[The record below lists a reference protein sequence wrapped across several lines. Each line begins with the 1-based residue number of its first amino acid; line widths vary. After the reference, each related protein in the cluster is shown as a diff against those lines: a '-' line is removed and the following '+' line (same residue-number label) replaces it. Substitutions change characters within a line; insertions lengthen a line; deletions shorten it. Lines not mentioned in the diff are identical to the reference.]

1 MATSPQQTI
10 LITGATGYIGRR
22 LKDRLLERD
31 DLNVR
36 LLVRSLDKLRSG
48 VERNM
53 DVVVGDTFNVE
64 SLNQAL
70 IGVDVAYYLIHSM
83 GTSVDYAEKDRVS
96 AENFKQACIA
106 AGVRR
111 IVYLG
116 GLGEEETAS
125 EHLLSRLETGHIL
138 STHSD
143 EIQTVWFRAGVIIG
157 AGSASFEMIHDL
169 TQRLPV
175 MFTPKWVTTRT
186 QPIGVD
192 DVLTYLEAA
201 IDVAVEGNL
210 MVDIGTE
217 VTTFKGIMAQA
228 AKSMGLKRYII
239 PVPLFSPKISA
250 YWLIFVTPVPFSIA
264 SALVEGLKSETVAQ
278 NTHASKCFP
287 EVVPMALEKA
297 FTVALDE
304 VEHDQVLSRW
314 CDSSSGE
321 TCDIQGKREIPR
333 GVLRDRRSFSLNGM
347 DESLVFEQICAL
359 GGESGWGGYDP
370 LWYLRGMID
379 KIFGGV
385 GLNRGRRDPLTLCV
399 GDAVDFWKVVDLQEN
414 HRLLLSAQMKLPGKG
429 WLGFVVDRGI
439 LIQTAYFYPDGL
451 LGHLYW
457 WSVSPLHSLVF
468 PRMGRRLIEKAQ
480 QTQSRSDL
488 NK

>member
-1 MATSPQQTI
+1 MTLSPQRTI

-31 DLNVR
+31 DLKLR
-36 LLVRSLDKLRSG
+36 LLVRNPDKLRSG
-48 VERNM
+48 LDQRV

-64 SLNQAL
+64 SLRHAL
-70 IGVDVAYYLIHSM
+70 AGVDVAYYLIHSM
-83 GTSVDYAEKDRVS
+83 GTGADYAKKDRRS
-96 AENFKQACIA
+96 AENFRQACRD

-116 GLGEEETAS
+116 GLGEARTAS
-125 EHLLSRLETGHIL
+125 KHLLSRLETGEVL
-138 STHSD
+138 SAHAD
-143 EIQTVWFRAGVIIG
+143 EVQTLWFRAGVIIG

-186 QPIGVD
+186 QPIAVD
-192 DVLTYLEAA
+192 DVLAYLAAA
-201 IDVAVEGNL
+201 IDVEVDGNL
-210 MVDIGTE
+210 VVDIGSDA
-217 VTTFKGIMAQA
+217 TTFKGIMAQA
-228 AKSMGLKRYII
+228 AASMGLKRMII
-239 PVPLFSPKISA
+239 PIPLFSPKISS

-278 NTHASKCFP
+278 NDHAAKYFP
-287 EVVPMALEKA
+287 DIVPMSLEQA
-297 FTVALDE
+297 FSVALDE

-321 TCDIQGKREIPR
+321 TCDIQGKRDIPR
-333 GVLRDRRSFSLNGM
+333 GVLRDRRSFSLNGV
-347 DESLVFEQICAL
+347 DEALVFEQICSL
-359 GGESGWGGYDP
+359 GGVGGWDAYDP
-370 LWYLRGMID
+370 LWYVRGVVD
-379 KIFGGV
+379 KMFGGV
-385 GLNRGRRDPLTLCV
+385 GLNRGRRDQKQLRI
-399 GDAVDFWKVVDLQEN
+399 GDAVDFWKVVDLHVN

-429 WLGFVVDRGI
+429 WLEFVVDRGV

-451 LGHLYW
+451 WGQLYW

-468 PRMGRRLIEKAQ
+468 PRMGRKLIERAQ
-480 QTQSRSDL
+480 QAAKIST
-488 NK
+488 

>member
-1 MATSPQQTI
+1 MASPQQTI

-31 DLNVR
+31 DLTIR
-36 LLVRSLDKLRSG
+36 LLVRSPDKLRSG
-48 VERNM
+48 LNRKIEVM
-53 DVVVGDTFNVE
+53 VGDTFNVE
-64 SLNQAL
+64 SLTHAL
-70 IGVDVAYYLIHSM
+70 KGVDVAYYLIHSM
-83 GTSVDYAEKDRVS
+83 GTGADYAEKDRLS
-96 AENFKQACIA
+96 AENFKHACIA

-116 GLGEEETAS
+116 GLGETETAS
-125 EHLLSRLETGHIL
+125 KHLLSRLETGQIL
-138 STHSD
+138 STHGD

-186 QPIGVD
+186 QPIAVD
-192 DVLTYLEAA
+192 DVLTYLEGA
-201 IDVAVEGNL
+201 IDVAVTGNL
-210 MVDIGTE
+210 VVDIGTDA
-217 VTTFKGIMAQA
+217 TTFKGIMVQA
-228 AKSMGLKRYII
+228 AKSMGLKRTII
-239 PVPLFSPKISA
+239 PVPLFSPKISS

-278 NTHASKCFP
+278 NDHATKYFP
-287 EVVPMALEKA
+287 NIVPVSLEKA
-297 FTVALDE
+297 FTVALAE
-304 VEHDQVLSRW
+304 VEQDQVLSRW

-321 TCDIQGKREIPR
+321 TCDIQGKREIPH
-333 GVLRDRRSFSLNGM
+333 GVLRDRRSFTLNGVA
-347 DESLVFEQICAL
+347 ESVVFDQICAL
-359 GGESGWGGYDP
+359 GGVGGWDAYDP
-370 LWYLRGMID
+370 LWYLRGMVD

-385 GLNRGRRDPLTLCV
+385 GLNRGRRDQAKLRI

-429 WLGFVVDRGI
+429 WLEFVVDRGM

-451 LGHLYW
+451 WGQLYW

-468 PRMGRRLIEKAQ
+468 PRMGRKLIEKAQ
-480 QTQSRSDL
+480 QRPCRSDL
-488 NK
+488 TK

>member
-1 MATSPQQTI
+1 MTVSPQRTI

-31 DLNVR
+31 DLRIR
-36 LLVRSLDKLRSG
+36 LLVRNPDKLRSG
-48 VERNM
+48 STPKVE
-53 DVVVGDTFNVE
+53 VVVGDTFNVE
-64 SLNQAL
+64 SLRSAL
-70 IGVDVAYYLIHSM
+70 KGVDVAYYLIHSM
-83 GTSVDYAEKDRVS
+83 GTGSDYAAKDRLS
-96 AENFKQACIA
+96 AENFRLACID

-116 GLGEEETAS
+116 GLGEARTAS
-125 EHLLSRLETGHIL
+125 AHLLSRLETGELL
-138 STHSD
+138 SSHAD
-143 EIQTVWFRAGVIIG
+143 EIQTLWFRAGVIIG

-186 QPIGVD
+186 QPIAVD
-192 DVLTYLEAA
+192 DVLAYLDAA
-201 IDVAVEGNL
+201 IDVEVDGNL
-210 MVDIGTE
+210 MVDIGTDA
-217 VTTFKGIMAQA
+217 TTFKGIMGQA
-228 AKSMGLKRYII
+228 ASSMGLKRTII
-239 PVPLFSPKISA
+239 PVPLFSPKISS

-278 NTHASKCFP
+278 NDHASQYFSQITP
-287 EVVPMALEKA
+287 LPLDKA
-297 FTVALDE
+297 FRVALKE

-333 GVLRDRRSFSLNGM
+333 GVLRDRRSFSLDGIA
-347 DESLVFEQICAL
+347 ESVVFEQICAL
-359 GGESGWGGYDP
+359 GGEGGWDAYDP
-370 LWYLRGMID
+370 LWYVRGVVD
-379 KIFGGV
+379 KVFGGV
-385 GLNRGRRDPLTLCV
+385 GLNRGRRDQKQLRV
-399 GDAVDFWKVVDLQEN
+399 GDAVDFWKVVDLQMN

-429 WLGFVVDRGI
+429 WLEFVVDRGV

-451 LGHLYW
+451 LGQLYW

-468 PRMGRRLIEKAQ
+468 PRMGRKLIEKAK
-480 QTQSRSDL
+480 QSCSSSDQ
-488 NK
+488 